1 MEKKED
7 LIKRIN
13 EAAEFMS
20 KATGETHEEAL
31 NRLCISPQCGFAS
44 HEHGNP
50 VDFDDVSRTNFRLSR
65 SRDDTDD
72 LESSLKGPC

>member
-50 VDFDDVSRTNFRLSR
+50 VDFDDVSRINSVLSR

-72 LESSLKGPC
+72 LELSLKGPR

>member
-50 VDFDDVSRTNFRLSR
+50 VDFDDVSRTNFQLSR